1 MMNIEEQSVL
11 LDINRVKA
19 ATGFRSTTS
28 IYTLM
33 QSQGF
38 PKPVGIG
45 NRTKRWVESEV
56 QGWIKKQIAQSRA
69 QA

>member
-1 MMNIEEQSVL
+1 MDHSTQSVL

-19 ATGFRSTTS
+19 VTGFRSTTS

-45 NRTKRWVESEV
+45 IRTKRWVEAEV
-56 QGWIKKQIAQSRA
+56 QGWIKNQIENSRGA
-69 QA
+69 A

>member
-1 MMNIEEQSVL
+1 MNTVNQIL
-11 LDINRVKA
+11 IDINQVKA

-56 QGWIKKQIAQSRA
+56 QGWIKNQIENSRGA
-69 QA
+69 A